1 MVKKQTKLAKRRRR
15 EGKTNYTKR
24 VVLLKGNAPRLVI
37 RKSNKYIQLQVVE
50 SVHAQD
56 KVKIGV
62 STKDLLKNG
71 WPAEKAGSL
80 KSLGACYLA
89 GLLLGKK
96 SSGKINGKIILDSGL
111 IPNTKGSRIYAAA
124 KGVKD
129 SGIEINLG
137 EETLPNDEKIKK
149 HDFFETIKNKLGGQE

>member
-1 MVKKQTKLAKRRRR
+1 MARKQTKLDKRRRQ

-24 VVLLKGNAPRLVI
+24 LILLKGNVPRLVV
-37 RKSNKYIQLQVVE
+37 RKSNKYLLLQIVE

-56 KVKIGV
+56 KVLVSV

-71 WPAEKAGSL
+71 WPVDKAGSL

-96 SSGKINGKIILDSGL
+96 ASEKVKGKIILDSGL
-111 IPNTKGSRIYAAA
+111 IPSTNGSRVYAAV

-129 SGIEINLG
+129 SGMNISIG
-137 EETLPNDEKIKK
+137 EDVLPNDEKIKK
-149 HDFFETIKNKLGGQE
+149 HDFFEDIKGKIGGKE